1 MDRAGSCTMCN
12 FGSGE
17 KSDEDSLRW
26 QIDQIL
32 KEVGELPMI
41 YITPLGSM
49 FDDAEVPSDIRGE
62 IFQRV
67 AQGNCRVFG
76 TESRPE
82 TITEEKMRKFR
93 AAFDPRVELQVGLGI
108 ETSNPYIQLNCI
120 NKALGEIDAR
130 NAIQILK
137 RNNISA
143 FVHVLLKPIF
153 LTEHE
158 AILDSINSINW
169 AFDQGADGV
178 IFCMTNVKPYTLTH
192 WLSQRRAYR
201 VPYVWSGLKVLQ
213 SVRPEYR
220 RRCTLSG
227 LYSGIEIKETA
238 YNCPECTKEL
248 ISGLQIFSTRPDIA
262 ILDKLEQYPCH
273 CKEEWKQVLNEK
285 DPDLPNRLP
294 VQYEKIARGLFG
306 DTWWQQ
312 SKDAVLTELAQSA
325 FLWDSVTTNTAI

>member
-1 MDRAGSCTMCN
+1 MCN
-12 FGSGE
+12 FGSGGE
-17 KSDEDSLRW
+17 FDKDSLRW

-93 AAFDPRVELQVGLGI
+93 AAFNPKVELQVGLGV

-120 NKALGEIDAR
+120 NKGLVEIDAS

-192 WLSQRRAYR
+192 WLSQRGDYR

-213 SVRPEYR
+213 SIKPQYR

-227 LYSGIEIKETA
+227 LYSGVEIKETA
-238 YNCPECTKEL
+238 YNCSECTKE
-248 ISGLQIFSTRPDIA
+248 IIAGLQAFSARPDFA
-262 ILDKLEQYPCH
+262 ILDKLEQYHCR
-273 CKEEWKQVLNEK
+273 CKEEWEQVLNERH
-285 DPDLPNRLP
+285 PDLPDRLP
-294 VQYEKIARGLFG
+294 VQYEKIASVLFG

-312 SKDAVLTELAQSA
+312 SKDVVLTELKQSSY
-325 FLWDSVTTNTAI
+325 LWDSVAANTAI